1 MIQSLIFLLINLHD
15 TKPYFSSKK
24 QGPLGAQYID
34 SSNNDNKQDCEDENK
49 KETIIEPIWET

>member
-1 MIQSLIFLLINLHD
+1 MDQFFEILQINLYD

-49 KETIIEPIWET
+49 KETIIEHIWET